1 MGYRQGILELKD
13 AIVGL
18 ERLPKS
24 KQFVTSKFFG
34 SAYVGGEGS
43 SKTASLCCSA
53 ICNAVI
59 DPGGKSLIGRL
70 NMPALESTT
79 MNDFLCMVPADMGEW
94 KEQAKTWVFS
104 NGHTVIFRHLDITDP
119 KVQGH
124 IKSENLSAAYVDEAS
139 EVDEK
144 VFLLLVG
151 RMRRAGSRRRIL
163 RLSSNPA
170 GHDYMW
176 KHFFDPQRKPEWKQL
191 FEGISSSSMDN
202 IFLPEDYVSIRKS
215 VYPADWADRFI
226 YGHFSDFTD
235 LVYKEFGEETH
246 VWDDSY
252 GREYEVFEGR
262 HNPPLNWPVI
272 VGTDIGGGEEGDP
285 WALTFDAIA
294 PDGRLYQFAEI
305 YGSDLRIAPIA
316 EQFHQ
321 IMEGRTLEGMAYDY
335 AQRAAAIELEE
346 PYGIYGQPA
355 IKEVKPGLFKV
366 AQYMHIDPTLSH
378 PFNPRISGSPRAFTA
393 KSCEN
398 SVREHGS
405 YKWAKDRSGNAKNE
419 PSHENSHSP
428 DARRYSIHTFR
439 PLPAQITAPKIYENK
454 NLDVASRLYWHR
466 VEIQKEKEP
475 LRRKGFST
483 LKLNEMRVKQGRS
496 IPPQ

>member
-13 AIVGL
+13 ALAGL

-43 SKTASLCCSA
+43 SKTASLCLSA
-53 ICNAVI
+53 ICNAWI

-79 MNDFLCMVPADMGEW
+79 MNDFLCMVPDGSGDW
-94 KEQAKTWVFS
+94 KEQPKTWTFS

-124 IKSENLSAAYVDEAS
+124 IKSENLTAAYVDEAS

-144 VFLLLVG
+144 VFLLLIG
-151 RMRRAGSRRRIL
+151 RLRRAGSSRRLL

-176 KHFFDPQRKPEWKQL
+176 KHFFDPQRKPEWKEL

-202 IFLPEDYVSIRKS
+202 VFLTSDYISIRKA

-235 LVYKEFGEETH
+235 LVYKEFSEDTH

-252 GREYEVFEGR
+252 GCEYEVFGGR
-262 HNPPLNWPVI
+262 HNPPLDWPVI
-272 VGTDIGGGEEGDP
+272 VGMDIGGGEEGDP

-294 PDGRLYQFAEI
+294 PDARMYQFAEI

-316 EQFHQ
+316 EQFHE
-321 IMEGRTLEGMAYDY
+321 IMQGRTLEGMAYDY
-335 AQRAAAIELEE
+335 AQRAAAIELED

-355 IKEVKPGLFKV
+355 VKEVKPGLFKV
-366 AQYMHIDPTLSH
+366 AQYMHIDPTLIH
-378 PFNPRISGSPRAFTA
+378 PFNPRISGSPRNFMA

-428 DARRYSIHTFR
+428 DAKRYAIHTFR
-439 PLPAQITAPKIYENK
+439 PLPARITQPKIYENPK
-454 NLDVASRLYWHR
+454 LDIASRLYWHR
-466 VEIQKEKEP
+466 VELQKEKQP
-475 LRRKGFST
+475 VRVQGFST
-483 LKLNEMRVKQGRS
+483 FRLNQMRQKQQRE
-496 IPPQ
+496 IRPQ

>member
-18 ERLPKS
+18 EKLPKS

-43 SKTASLCCSA
+43 SKTASLCCAA
-53 ICNAVI
+53 ICNAWL
-59 DPGGKSLIGRL
+59 DHGGKSLIGRL

-79 MNDFLCMVPADMGEW
+79 MNDFLSMVPADMGEW
-94 KEQAKTWVFS
+94 KEQPKTWVFS
-104 NGHTVIFRHLDITDP
+104 NGHTVIFRHLDISDP
-119 KVQGH
+119 KVTGH

-151 RMRRAGSRRRIL
+151 RMRRAGSQRRIL

-176 KHFFDPQRKPEWKQL
+176 KHFFDPNRKPEWKQL
-191 FEGISSSSMDN
+191 FEGISASSMDN
-202 IFLPEDYVSIRKS
+202 IFLPADTVNRNLSI
-215 VYPADWADRFI
+215 YPADWADRFI

-235 LVYKEFGEETH
+235 LVYKEFTEESH
-246 VWDDSY
+246 VWDDRP
-252 GREYEVFEGR
+252 GLEYEIFNGR
-262 HNPPLNWPVI
+262 SNPPLDWPVI
-272 VGTDIGGGEEGDP
+272 VGMDIGGGEEGDP
-285 WALTFDAIA
+285 WALTFDSIA

-305 YGSDLRIAPIA
+305 YGSELRIKPIA
-316 EQFHQ
+316 EQFHEK
-321 IMEGRTLEGMAYDY
+321 MEGRTLDGMAYDY

-346 PYGIYGQPA
+346 YGIGGQSA
-355 IKEVKPGLFKV
+355 IKDVKPGLFKT
-366 AQYMHIDPTLSH
+366 AQYMHVDPTLSH
-378 PFNPRISGSPRAFTA
+378 PFNSRISGSPRSFMA
-393 KSCEN
+393 KSCMN
-398 SVREHGS
+398 TIREHGS

-419 PSHENSHSP
+419 PSHENSHGP
-428 DARRYSIHTFR
+428 DAKRYAIHTFR
-439 PLPAQITAPKIYENK
+439 PLPAQITEPKIWENRK
-454 NLDVASRLYWHR
+454 LDIASRLYWQRAKEH
-466 VEIQKEKEP
+466 EEKEP

-483 LKLNEMRVKQGRS
+483 FTLARKRVEQRRE